1 MGKIVPEAVE
11 RYLATLN
18 RVADPALIEMAAEG
32 ARRDLPL
39 IDAEVGALLRV
50 QAAAIGA
57 QRILEIGTAIG
68 YSGIW
73 LARALPPAGMLI
85 TMEVDPTRAEEA
97 RRNFARAGLAD
108 RATVMVGDASRM
120 VHKVSGPF
128 DLIFQDGD
136 KQLYVPLLPKLIELL
151 RPGGLLIADNVLWD
165 GEVVPNFLPKPER
178 EPEDTAAIAAYNQ
191 ALAAEERLL
200 TTWLPLRDG
209 VAISVKVN

>member
-1 MGKIVPEAVE
+1 
-11 RYLATLN
+11 
-18 RVADPALIEMAAEG
+18 
-32 ARRDLPL
+32 
-39 IDAEVGALLRV
+39 
-50 QAAAIGA
+50 
-57 QRILEIGTAIG
+57 
-68 YSGIW
+68 
-73 LARALPPAGMLI
+73 MLI